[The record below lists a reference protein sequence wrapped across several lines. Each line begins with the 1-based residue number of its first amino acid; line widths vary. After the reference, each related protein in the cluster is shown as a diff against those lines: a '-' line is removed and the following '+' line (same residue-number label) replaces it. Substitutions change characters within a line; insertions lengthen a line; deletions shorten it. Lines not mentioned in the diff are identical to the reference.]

1 MRLLLLVHVAGIVVW
16 IGGMFF
22 AHFCLRPVAASQLP
36 PPQRL
41 PLMAAV
47 LGRFFSAVAVA
58 VVAILGSGFAMAAMT
73 GFAAGTVS
81 RHLMMGIGTVMA
93 AIFGLIYL
101 NLYPQLRMRVGAAEW
116 PAAGGIL
123 DRIRKLVVVNLSLGT
138 LTVVVAF
145 LPV

>member
-47 LGRFFSAVAVA
+47 LGRFFAAVAVA
-58 VVAILGSGFAMAAMT
+58 VIAILGSGFTMAAMS
-73 GFAAGTVS
+73 GFAAGTIS

-93 AIFGLIYL
+93 VIFGLIYL
-101 NLYPQLRMRVGAAEW
+101 NLYPQLRMRVDAAEW
-116 PAAGGIL
+116 PAAGGVL